1 MPPIVLK
8 IKGNESFVPFSNL
21 NQDELSKTWR
31 VCTKV
36 KDSLENGSRLEN
48 LSWRLWFIQNVLGND
63 AKSKSKYEKW
73 STFKTRQMEDED
85 ELEPTTAVQTP
96 LATPQQ
102 EKLMDTC
109 IATPV
114 TATSVNTA
122 TPQSHSLD
130 TSVLDYNLDVTE
142 NFILNQFTSDQA
154 GDQVVELKDIFGP
167 DGMQEFMDTIP
178 DNNPMSDIELNPAM
192 QQTYSATTTWP
203 SNTTMPNTN
212 YATHAHVN
220 HRQTPSETIS
230 HHTAAYTYM
239 PDSIQQQHNASN
251 IQQQQAVYTNNNNNS
266 NNNNPMNPS
275 IMISDNNNMMNN
287 QLQQNYFM
295 IDYNNNAY
303 LAEAV
308 AASATLPNATLH
320 NKLLATLPRQTLVSA
335 ERLLSPSRPP
345 FQPQQQLHQ
354 QRTMGGA
361 YNQFPSSSLSTQIP
375 PPTSVSPASSPS
387 SSSSYSSIK
396 DKPVSQQQ
404 HYYSTFQVNTSTPLS
419 KPTYIDASHD
429 IDNNN
434 KQSVCSNCYTTSTPL
449 WRRSAND
456 QLLCNACGLYL
467 KLHNAPRPKHFKPQT
482 CPESPIMEEEEREEA
497 EDEQVHNQ
505 TICSNC
511 GTTKTPLWRRDEG
524 GAPLCNACGLY
535 LKLHNE
541 KRPLSMKTDVI
552 KKRQRTETLINSE
565 SKKPKYYEQ
574 KSIGY
579 KNSVLPGTGILMMSS
594 GPPSS

>member
-63 AKSKSKYEKW
+63 AKSKSKYQKW

-102 EKLMDTC
+102 EKLTE
-109 IATPV
+109 IGATTPV
-114 TATSVNTA
+114 TAASVA
-122 TPQSHSLD
+122 HPAMISHLHPQPQQQDLD
-130 TSVLDYNLDVTE
+130 TSVLDYSLDVTE

-167 DGMQEFMDTIP
+167 DGMQEFMDSIP
-178 DNNPMSDIELNPAM
+178 DNNPMSDVELNPPM
-192 QQTYSATTTWP
+192 QHSFTTWP

-220 HRQTPSETIS
+220 HHHPSSIQPTLSESSTSS
-230 HHTAAYTYM
+230 HPAYTYLPNSIHQQDDTM
-239 PDSIQQQHNASN
+239 SSIQQQQQN
-251 IQQQQAVYTNNNNNS
+251 IYA
-266 NNNNPMNPS
+266 NNNPMNPQQPS
-275 IMISDNNNMMNN
+275 IMVSSNNMLNN
-287 QLQQNYFM
+287 QQQQQQNYIM
-295 IDYNNNAY
+295 MDYSNAY

-345 FQPQQQLHQ
+345 FQPQQQPQRQHQ
-354 QRTMGGA
+354 HHPQQQHQRNVGTPC
-361 YNQFPSSSLSTQIP
+361 NQFPSASAPSSSLSTQIP
-375 PPTSVSPASSPS
+375 PPPVSPASSPS

-396 DKPVSQQQ
+396 DKIACQQQ
-404 HYYSTFQVNTSTPLS
+404 HYYSTFQVTTSTPLS
-419 KPTYIDASHD
+419 KPTYIDTNQD
-429 IDNNN
+429 IDSN

-449 WRRSAND
+449 WRRSTND
-456 QLLCNACGLYL
+456 QLLCNACGL
-467 KLHNAPRPKHFKPQT
+467 
-482 CPESPIMEEEEREEA
+482 
-497 EDEQVHNQ
+497 
-505 TICSNC
+505 
-511 GTTKTPLWRRDEG
+511 
-524 GAPLCNACGLY
+524 
-535 LKLHNE
+535 
-541 KRPLSMKTDVI
+541 
-552 KKRQRTETLINSE
+552 
-565 SKKPKYYEQ
+565 
-574 KSIGY
+574 
-579 KNSVLPGTGILMMSS
+579 
-594 GPPSS
+594 